1 INETTPLQPG
11 WAYPKSKAAAEQAI
25 RAGRGRIPVVL
36 LRLAG
41 LYDDQ
46 TSVPTLA
53 HQIAR
58 IHARDFQ
65 SYFYAGPPDA
75 GQSMLHRE
83 DMLDAFRRT
92 VDRRAQ
98 LPDDVAI
105 LIGEPEAPG
114 YGALQDEIGYLI
126 HGSED
131 WPTLRL

>member
-1 INETTPLQPG
+1 
-11 WAYPKSKAAAEQAI
+11 
-25 RAGRGRIPVVL
+25 
-36 LRLAG
+36 
-41 LYDDQ
+41 
-46 TSVPTLA
+46 
-53 HQIAR
+53 QIAR

-65 SYFYAGPPDA
+65 SYFYAGPPGA

-114 YGALQDEIGYLI
+114 YGVLQDEIGYLI
-126 HGSED
+126 HGNED
-131 WPTLRL
+131 WPTLRLPQLAAAAGAWAQGQLEPVIPDALD